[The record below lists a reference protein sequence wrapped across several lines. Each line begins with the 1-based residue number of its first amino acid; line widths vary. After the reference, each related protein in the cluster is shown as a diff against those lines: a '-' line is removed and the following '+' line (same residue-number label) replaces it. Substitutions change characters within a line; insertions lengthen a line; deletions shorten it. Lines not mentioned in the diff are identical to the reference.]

1 VREILGLVADESYT
15 ELLVL
20 LAGRN
25 AAGVFGLIDRL
36 EDAGADLVEFMAGA
50 GEILRSLLMLQLGAQ
65 PDGLTESVRGALEA
79 QRDALAPG
87 DLVRMLKLLGESE
100 ASLRRSGNTRLA
112 VETLLLRWALMDR
125 TVDIAAA
132 LLGGGDGSSS
142 GGAPRRSEGNEGAG
156 RLGGSAPAP
165 APRPGAPTVSRF
177 ADVKAQVEATTPPNR
192 VAPESPSRLAAE
204 PVAIAE
210 WSLEGLLAAWPDIAR
225 AAREQS
231 RFLGEALASARPV
244 SVNGPAVTLA
254 LPTGNDIH
262 VEALTRQKEAV
273 ETLLAQSSGHAIRLS
288 LAEASGSAAPTPP
301 PRRLSEGQARAERL
315 KVLKG
320 RDPAL
325 EAAAESLDLE
335 VLE

>member
-1 VREILGLVADESYT
+1 
-15 ELLVL
+15 
-20 LAGRN
+20 
-25 AAGVFGLIDRL
+25 
-36 EDAGADLVEFMAGA
+36 
-50 GEILRSLLMLQLGAQ
+50 
-65 PDGLTESVRGALEA
+65 
-79 QRDALAPG
+79 
-87 DLVRMLKLLGESE
+87 
-100 ASLRRSGNTRLA
+100 
-112 VETLLLRWALMDR
+112 
-125 TVDIAAA
+125 
-132 LLGGGDGSSS
+132 
-142 GGAPRRSEGNEGAG
+142 
-156 RLGGSAPAP
+156 
-165 APRPGAPTVSRF
+165 VSRF